1 MGLEPWL
8 TRRPFHAVVCPS
20 RDRGA
25 GREGLR
31 RVYVSCATLDVTADK
46 HLSPPSCVSSGCLP
60 PRASRAQV
68 CQRRSLHCRECHSR
82 FGRGRGNGMGRRS
95 TAVLCTS
102 VVSWVEAGLRKA
114 AIGSVGGGLG
124 TEAALGI
131 EPVTSSLAGASLP
144 PLVLFRIAKKPNT
157 RIATT
162 AIPCRVRRLGVSQG
176 TTKRCCIIE
185 PPVSPWRRAGWEFY
199 STVPNSLLEIGGR
212 ARDTYWDGRACL
224 GVTHSSQA
232 SAEHFQQCAEFLPLR
247 AGGIQHATR

>member
-1 MGLEPWL
+1 MATLECLPRQPSAGEPGLNRARP
-8 TRRPFHAVVCPS
+8 TRRRKPNPVSPLQP
-20 RDRGA
+20 
-25 GREGLR
+25 GRSW
-31 RVYVSCATLDVTADK
+31 RVLLGVAI
-46 HLSPPSCVSSGCLP
+46 HEI
-60 PRASRAQV
+60 
-68 CQRRSLHCRECHSR
+68 ECHSR
-82 FGRGRGNGMGRRS
+82 FGRGRGNGTARRS

-199 STVPNSLLEIGGR
+199 STG
-212 ARDTYWDGRACL
+212 A
-224 GVTHSSQA
+224 
-232 SAEHFQQCAEFLPLR
+232 
-247 AGGIQHATR
+247 